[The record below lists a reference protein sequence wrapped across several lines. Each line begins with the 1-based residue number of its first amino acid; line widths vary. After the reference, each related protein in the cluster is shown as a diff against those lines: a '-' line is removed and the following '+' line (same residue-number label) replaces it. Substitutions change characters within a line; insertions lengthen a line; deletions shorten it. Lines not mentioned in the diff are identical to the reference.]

1 MKHLFTTILLMYIV
15 VLYGQQIEPDTAWI
29 ESEAKTL
36 LDEAEALTSVVYYHL
51 ELDYLI
57 ENLDTL
63 SEKDKIRREI
73 YQEQKEDLL
82 GRALQKYR
90 QIISDFPTS
99 TVYFQALNNEAMVAF
114 DLNRFEDARRSYL
127 AILNSSVNEKVT
139 VLAQPF
145 SNYQKNAAEM
155 LYEIEFALGNYEQAK
170 AYLDQSTIYEYH
182 HFCGNAY
189 EQKAFWQAVQYSKI
203 ESAREH
209 YKEAASYII
218 PYLFERQLWR
228 EQELAQSFLDLLL
241 RLRTR
246 SDLLE
251 AFDEAIKN
259 FYTRRSDSGW
269 LSYYIPFMGE
279 EIPIDIYEPENKDE
293 ELSLVRKYVENQWMY
308 YVIQA
313 N

>member
-1 MKHLFTTILLMYIV
+1 
-15 VLYGQQIEPDTAWI
+15 
-29 ESEAKTL
+29 
-36 LDEAEALTSVVYYHL
+36 
-51 ELDYLI
+51 
-57 ENLDTL
+57 
-63 SEKDKIRREI
+63 
-73 YQEQKEDLL
+73 
-82 GRALQKYR
+82 
-90 QIISDFPTS
+90 
-99 TVYFQALNNEAMVAF
+99 MVAF

-127 AILNSSVNEKVT
+127 AILNSSVNENVT
-139 VLAQPF
+139 ALAQPF

-155 LYEIEFALGNYEQAK
+155 LYEIEFAVGNYEQAK
-170 AYLDQSTIYEYH
+170 AYLDQSIEYVFQ

-246 SDLLE
+246 SDLVE
-251 AFDEAIKN
+251 AFGEAIKN

-269 LSYYIPFMGE
+269 VSYYIPFLGG
-279 EIPIDIYEPENKDE
+279 EIPIDIYEPDNKDE
-293 ELSLVRKYVENQWMY
+293 ELSLVRKFVENQWMY

-313 N
+313 EK